1 MRNKITAEI
10 MEDIELFYDEMLSV
24 RDTLYKNGTEI
35 RSEEDNE
42 YIMDILYNNAKEVLY
57 NRIRQKL
64 DLINTIHWYL
74 FSNESVYKD
83 RFMGGCDCQ
92 KGGCDCISRIRFIRN
107 NTIL

>member
-1 MRNKITAEI
+1 MKNKITAEI

-24 RDTLYKNGTEI
+24 RDILYNNGTEI

-64 DLINTIHWYL
+64 DLMNKQNPGVVIKSSPEGENSGDIIKA
-74 FSNESVYKD
+74 ESAEMLKC
-83 RFMGGCDCQ
+83 GL
-92 KGGCDCISRIRFIRN
+92 K
-107 NTIL
+107 